1 MYSGEPG
8 VGPSTPHG
16 WLLPSLNRS
25 LVSVSLCLC
34 LPISRRVFHI
44 PLHAV
49 FLPIKHKV
57 QNILSA
63 FTSGSCL
70 TKYII
75 YA

>member
-16 WLLPSLNRS
+16 WLLPSFNRS
-25 LVSVSLCLC
+25 PVSVSLCLC
-34 LPISRRVFHI
+34 LPISHRTFHI
-44 PLHAV
+44 PLQAV
-49 FLPIKHKV
+49 FLTMKHKV

-63 FTSGSCL
+63 FTSGSSL